1 MCCHHCHLQSKTQES
16 PINPI
21 NTHTGGKFL
30 RTGIASKISESEIV
44 SLHLTMIFHDIS
56 QAIQSRRCWTRKFWQ
71 AGKGMER
78 LRTSRWQ
85 RKISTTTPHAK
96 FSDSIGSVKFPSDQW
111 WYWNHLK
118 SMGSPL
124 FLGSKGTWS
133 LLIAQCRNNAEM
145 STVKLQSESSKN
157 SEPFGTNTSSHY
169 STCFSLQFVWVQL

>member
-1 MCCHHCHLQSKTQES
+1 
-16 PINPI
+16 
-21 NTHTGGKFL
+21 
-30 RTGIASKISESEIV
+30 
-44 SLHLTMIFHDIS
+44 
-56 QAIQSRRCWTRKFWQ
+56 
-71 AGKGMER
+71 MER

-145 STVKLQSESSKN
+145 STVKLQSEYEWIIQKLGTIRNQHVVSLFNLFLTSIRLSSTIDYRHAFGEN
-157 SEPFGTNTSSHY
+157 IWLQTLYHVTETLTSESDTNYCSMVS
-169 STCFSLQFVWVQL
+169 QQLLW

>member
-1 MCCHHCHLQSKTQES
+1 MLSSLSSPVQDTRITNL

-56 QAIQSRRCWTRKFWQ
+56 QAIQSRCWARKFWQ

-111 WYWNHLK
+111 WYWNLWVLLYSWGQK
-118 SMGSPL
+118 ALDTYSSP
-124 FLGSKGTWS
+124 S
-133 LLIAQCRNNAEM
+133 AEM

>member
-30 RTGIASKISESEIV
+30 RTGIAFKISESEIV

-96 FSDSIGSVKFPSDQW
+96 FSDSIGSVKFPGDQW
-111 WYWNHLK
+111 WYWNLWVLLYSWGQK
-118 SMGSPL
+118 ALDPYSSP
-124 FLGSKGTWS
+124 SS
-133 LLIAQCRNNAEM
+133 EM

-157 SEPFGTNTSSHY
+157 SEPTRRLTIQPVSHFNSFDFNY
-169 STCFSLQFVWVQL
+169 RL